1 MTSRI
6 SPLQGRPARLAQA
19 SVLGL
24 VVVAACTSA
33 QPPSP
38 STTTS
43 RVPVIEA
50 QPARDWH
57 AGAMIAA
64 ANPMAVEA
72 GLEILRAGGT
82 AVDAAIAVQAMLGLV
97 EPQSSGIGGGAFMLH
112 YDARTGDVV
121 AYDGREVAPMGAT
134 PDMFLGKDGKPLP
147 FLDAVKTG
155 RSIGVPGAVA
165 MLELAHREHGKLAW
179 ATAWEPAIAMAEKG
193 FPVPPRMATVIRQAQ
208 AVTQLAPDAQAYVT
222 TAGGTPLAEGQIVR
236 NVAYANSLR
245 RIATQGSRGFYEGP
259 IAEAMVAAATRE
271 PNPGTLSLQDL
282 KNYRPNRL
290 EPVCRGYRVYVVCG
304 MGPPSSGGIAVLSI
318 LGTLEQL
325 DMAGNGP
332 RTVRG
337 WHYFIEAQR
346 LAYADR
352 DMYVA
357 DDRFVQV
364 PVAGLLDRD
373 YLKSRVE
380 LISPD
385 RAMATV
391 EAGNPP
397 GAIRKAPDS
406 NGGNTGTSHFVI
418 VDNRGDVVSMTTT
431 VESVFGSQRMA
442 AGFFL
447 NNQLTDF
454 SFRPVDDRGQA
465 IANAVAPGKKPR
477 SSMSPTIAFENG
489 GFRYAVGSPGGNAI
503 ISYVAKAI
511 VGTLDWGLT
520 PQQAVD
526 LPNVV
531 ARGPVVAE
539 QARMDPQVMEG
550 LKALGQN
557 FREGRGE
564 GSGLHAV
571 LLGKDG
577 KLVGAADS
585 RRDGVARSP

>member
-1 MTSRI
+1 MSSRI
-6 SPLQGRPARLAQA
+6 SPSQVTALVLLVLAGCTAAQTPTA
-19 SVLGL
+19 S
-24 VVVAACTSA
+24 TE
-33 QPPSP
+33 PS
-38 STTTS
+38 
-43 RVPVIEA
+43 RAPVIEA
-50 QPARDWH
+50 RPTPTWQ

-72 GLEILRAGGT
+72 GLDVLKAGGT

-121 AYDGREVAPMGAT
+121 AYDGREVAPRGAT
-134 PDMFLGKDGKPLP
+134 PDMFLGPDGKPLP
-147 FLDAVKTG
+147 FPDAVKTG

-165 MLELAHREHGKLAW
+165 MLEMAHREHGRLPW
-179 ATAWEPAIAMAEKG
+179 TRAWEPAIAMAEKG
-193 FPVPPRMATVIRQAQ
+193 FAVPPRMATVIRQAQ
-208 AVTQLAPDAQAYVT
+208 AFTQLAPDAQAYVT
-222 TAGGTPLAEGQIVR
+222 TAAGTPLAAGQIVR
-236 NVAYANSLR
+236 NPAYAATLR
-245 RIATQGSRGFYEGP
+245 RIAREGARGFYEGP
-259 IAEAMVAAATRE
+259 IAAAIVAAAARQ
-271 PNPGTLSLQDL
+271 PNPGTLSLKDL
-282 KNYRPNRL
+282 KDYRPNRL
-290 EPVCRGYRVYVVCG
+290 EPVCRSYRVYVVCG

-318 LGTLEQL
+318 LGTLEHL

-332 RTVRG
+332 NTVRG

-364 PVAGLLDRD
+364 PVAGLLDPG
-373 YLKSRVE
+373 YLRSRVA

-385 RAMATV
+385 RAMTTA

-397 GAIRKAPDS
+397 GAARKPPDS

-418 VDNRGDVVSMTTT
+418 VDRSGNVVSMTTT

-454 SFRPVDDRGQA
+454 SFRPVDDKGQA

-477 SSMSPTIAFENG
+477 SSMSPTIVFENG

-539 QARMDPQVMEG
+539 GARMDPQLTEG
-550 LKALGQN
+550 LKALGQT
-557 FREGRGE
+557 FRDGRGE